1 MTNRYVFFSV
11 FLFFFLSINVT
22 AQKDFSTQ
30 SVSIFKNSTAFFVKS
45 GEVTSEQRQYLM
57 TKEIPAALF
66 GTLWFHSP
74 NNELRH
80 ILSYKDEVKEV
91 KELQAN
97 SFLELLEAN
106 KGKKIKISLAEN
118 EILEGVVEAIEKT
131 PNPTPNA
138 INTLP
143 ALMSSIVTFKTNDQ
157 WISFKI
163 EELKRI
169 YFTEKP
175 NHFYEKED
183 RINKPV
189 IELNFSSNTSTQR
202 LHMMYLQG
210 GISWSPNYLIELK
223 GETKARLTL
232 RAELTNNAEDLENT
246 EINFVVGVPNF
257 KYATRLSSLVDFLS
271 GTNTYVGQMGQQNTF
286 SNAITSQSIS
296 YGVDGVDLNQGGES
310 NVTGSSQEDLFF
322 YNLKNISLKKG
333 GRGHFEI
340 FKTDIEIAHIYE
352 SNIQQ
357 NSASRNAYQKD
368 FFFTPDNKN
377 KVFHSI
383 KIQNNGNSPWTTGS
397 ALVIKKD
404 GEAKPISQD
413 LLQYTPVKGQTYV
426 KLTEAPDVKIK
437 HGEREIKRED
447 KVLRNPNNNNRH
459 FDLVTVEG
467 KLKIRNF
474 KDKKIDLNV
483 RRVITGD
490 LLKSSTK
497 WLKAERINRNSN
509 LNKITDVC
517 WETSLKAGEEVE
529 ITYTYKVYIPD

>member
-1 MTNRYVFFSV
+1 MKNNLTFLLLFFS
-11 FLFFFLSINVT
+11 LTLS
-22 AQKDFSTQ
+22 AQKDFKTK
-30 SVSIFKNSTAFFVKS
+30 SVSIFKNGTAFFVKS
-45 GEVTSEQRQYLM
+45 GEVASEKSKYLM
-57 TKEIPAALF
+57 TEEIPAALF

-74 NNELRH
+74 DNELRH
-80 ILSYKDEVKEV
+80 ILSYEDEVKEV
-91 KELQAN
+91 NELQAK
-97 SFLELLEAN
+97 SFLEMLEAN
-106 KGKKIKISLAEN
+106 KGKKIKISIAEN
-118 EILEGVVEAIEKT
+118 EILEGVVEEIKNT

-169 YFTEKP
+169 YFSEKP
-175 NHFYEKED
+175 THFYKKENS
-183 RINKPV
+183 INKHV
-189 IELNFSSNTSTQR
+189 VELNFSSAKAKQR
-202 LHMMYLQG
+202 LNMMYLQG

-223 GETKARLTL
+223 GEKTANLTL
-232 RAELTNNAEDLENT
+232 RAELTNDAEDIKNT

-257 KYATRLSSLVDFLS
+257 KYANRLSSLVDFLK
-271 GTNTYVGQMGQQNTF
+271 GTTTFAGNMRGQNTF
-286 SNAITSQSIS
+286 SNTIATQSIS
-296 YGVDGVDLNQGGES
+296 YGVDDVDLNQGGES

-352 SNIQQ
+352 SNLVQ
-357 NSASRNAYQKD
+357 NSASRNAYQKE

-377 KVFHSI
+377 KVHHSI

-397 ALVIKKD
+397 ALVIKKEGD
-404 GEAKPISQD
+404 AKPISQD
-413 LLQYTPVKGQTYV
+413 LLQYTPIKGQTYV

-437 HGEREIKRED
+437 HGEREINRED
-447 KVLRNPNNNNRH
+447 KVIKNPNNNRAY

-474 KDKKIDLNV
+474 KNKKIDLNV
-483 RRVITGD
+483 RRTISGE
-490 LLKSSTK
+490 LLKSSTT

-517 WETSLKAGEEVE
+517 WETTLNAGEEVE
-529 ITYTYKVYIPD
+529 VTYTYKVYIPD